1 MSMDYVVTAIADDEV
16 DATKA
21 PTTISIEAGM
31 KESFVEGVLD
41 DKNFMFLGKKT
52 AQRDELF
59 LFAMAL
65 GWRNRLSTELDKPC
79 SGGFI
84 RTSSFS
90 SQMVSMIDLIHFA
103 ESEFKTPNVLRDHK
117 ESYRMAERYANGG
130 LHLLRGEMDDVS
142 VDSETFANSLIEEM
156 DEMFSEYFGE

>member
-1 MSMDYVVTAIADDEV
+1 MVTDYGVTAIVDDEI

-21 PTTISIEAGM
+21 PATISIDGVL

-65 GWRNRLSTELDKPC
+65 GWRNRLSTDLDRPC

-90 SQMVSMIDLIHFA
+90 SQMVSMIDLIRFA
-103 ESEFKTPNVLRDHK
+103 ETGFKTPNVLRDHK

-130 LHLLRGEMDDVS
+130 LHLLQGEIADAS
-142 VDSETFANSLIEEM
+142 VDSETFANTLIEEM
-156 DEMFSEYFGE
+156 DEMYNDVFGG